1 MGVFTVGIDLDNTV
15 WALGERAL
23 ELLNEMYHA
32 NIPFDE
38 CEYNIDK
45 TFSKRVV
52 NFTKGIMDGIYLNAA
67 YDAKVYPYAQDVI
80 NAIEEDDR
88 YEVYFCTSST
98 TEESHI
104 KHHRLLTM
112 FDWYNQ
118 DRLIVTSR
126 KELVAFDYFIDDLP
140 KYFSHNHK
148 KDYMMLQPYNS
159 VNTDVVPNVIYNW
172 LDMYDELGL
181 HGYIRKG
188 DAYDSKET

>member
-1 MGVFTVGIDLDNTV
+1 MGVFTVGIDLDNTI

-23 ELLNEMYHA
+23 ELLNEKYHT

-38 CEYNIDK
+38 CEYDIEK
-45 TFSKRVV
+45 TFKRNVV
-52 NFTKGIMDGIYLNAA
+52 AYNDDINDYYYNAA

-80 NAIEEDDR
+80 NAIEDDDR

-98 TEESHI
+98 IDEIHI
-104 KHHRLLTM
+104 KHHRLSAM
-112 FDWYNQ
+112 FGWYSQ
-118 DRLIVTSR
+118 DRLIVTSY

-148 KDYMMLQPYNS
+148 NDYMILQPYNAD
-159 VNTDVVPNVIYNW
+159 NMNVVSNVIYNW
-172 LDMYDELGL
+172 LDIYDELGL

-188 DAYDSKET
+188 DVDD